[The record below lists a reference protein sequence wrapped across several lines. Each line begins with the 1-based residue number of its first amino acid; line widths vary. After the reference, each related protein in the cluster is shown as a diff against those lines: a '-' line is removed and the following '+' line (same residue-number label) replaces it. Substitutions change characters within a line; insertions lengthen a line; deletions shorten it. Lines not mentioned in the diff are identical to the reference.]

1 MIDNNRYCTLEFPV
15 EVNTVLHGFAG
26 YFETVLYRDITLS
39 IRPETHSPGMF
50 SWFPIFFPIKQP
62 ITVHEGQNICVRFWR
77 CSNSKKV
84 WYEWAVTAP
93 VCSSI
98 HNPTGRSYTIGL

>member
-1 MIDNNRYCTLEFPV
+1 MLIFDHHLHTWLSTLPHKIQQF
-15 EVNTVLHGFAG
+15 H
-26 YFETVLYRDITLS
+26 
-39 IRPETHSPGMF
+39 PELPS
-50 SWFPIFFPIKQP
+50 FFLQQP
-62 ITVHEGQNICVRFWR
+62 ITVREGQTICVRFWR

-93 VCSSI
+93 VCSAI